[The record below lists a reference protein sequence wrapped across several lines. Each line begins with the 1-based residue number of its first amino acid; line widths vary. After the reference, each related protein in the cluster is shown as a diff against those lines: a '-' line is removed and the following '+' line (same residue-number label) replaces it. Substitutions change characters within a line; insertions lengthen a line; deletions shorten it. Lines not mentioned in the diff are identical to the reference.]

1 MFTLDCYDEKNGI
14 PIAKFINKKKSHL
27 LCIKKEDENK
37 SEESEESEDFKE
49 LELEGKSN
57 FEPRLNPYQRS
68 VVYIA
73 GPSGSGKSTYAVN
86 LIKPYIKFFDKPFY
100 LFSRTDY
107 KTDPAFKGLTPMQI
121 PINDSLLIN
130 PIDIT
135 KELTGGSV
143 VFFDDCNTIQNE
155 KLRKV
160 VQKMMEDILEV
171 GRKLDI
177 TIIITSHLVIPS
189 SREFA
194 RTVMNEIQTLTVFP
208 KSGSSQQISYALQT
222 YFGLKKSQ
230 IEEIL
235 QIKSRWV
242 TISKSYPM
250 YVLSN
255 KLAYI
260 L

>member
-1 MFTLDCYDEKNGI
+1 MFAIDCYDEKQGI
-14 PIAKFINKKKSHL
+14 PIAKYTEKKKSHL
-27 LCIKKEDENK
+27 LCIKQDNGNH
-37 SEESEESEDFKE
+37 SEDSDE
-49 LELEGKSN
+49 LRHLELEDKSL

-73 GPSGSGKSTYAVN
+73 GPSGSGKSSYGIK
-86 LIKPYIKFFDKPFY
+86 LIKPYLKFFDKPFY

-107 KTDPAFKGLTPMQI
+107 KTDPAFNGLKPMQI
-121 PINDSLLIN
+121 PIDDDLLKH

-135 KELTGGSV
+135 KELTGGSL

-177 TIIITSHLVIPS
+177 TIVITSHLVIPS
-189 SREFA
+189 QREFA
-194 RTVMNEIQTLTVFP
+194 RTIMNELQSLTIFP
-208 KSGSSQQISYALQT
+208 RSGSAQQINYSLKT
-222 YFGLKKSQ
+222 YFGLSKSQ
-230 IEEIL
+230 IEDIL
-235 QIKSRWV
+235 KLKSRWV

-250 YVLSN
+250 YVLSERV
-255 KLAYI
+255 AYI